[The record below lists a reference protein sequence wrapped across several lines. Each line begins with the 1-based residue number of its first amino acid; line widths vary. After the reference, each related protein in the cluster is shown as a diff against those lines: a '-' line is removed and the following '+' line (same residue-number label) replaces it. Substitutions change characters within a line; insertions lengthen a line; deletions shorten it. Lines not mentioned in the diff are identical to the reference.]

1 MVHLGLG
8 FFEWIK
14 GARPGGLAGGRSEQ
28 AAFDK
33 LELSGPE
40 QTVTLWR
47 EDPGFTEHV

>member
-1 MVHLGLG
+1 MVHLGLSLLNG
-8 FFEWIK
+8 LR
-14 GARPGGLAGGRSEQ
+14 GPGQNIQAGGRSEQ

-40 QTVTLWR
+40 KIVPLWR